1 MTPTQPLIAALTV
14 IEADLAKL
22 ADTTEDTVDTFGVV
36 VAQRR
41 IQALLEAVQTNL
53 YEPESTEC

>member
-1 MTPTQPLIAALTV
+1 MTPTKPLIAALTV

-41 IQALLEAVQTNL
+41 IQALLEAVKTNL